1 VATRTRAPA
10 AFVPHLQDQLLVAV
24 AARSAQWVSYD
35 AHRVR

>member
-1 VATRTRAPA
+1 V
-10 AFVPHLQDQLLVAV
+10 QDQLLVAV